1 MKKLNIVYVFRR
13 KPRSAEDLPYDLVE
27 VYIGV
32 SRSGVKIGI
41 VRRGFVVADHVMQAI
56 EDRIQQLA
64 TTDGEAKPLAERIG
78 LYPAVNDDWRHFF
91 EELLQ
96 RDDSWEFLVPTAGAC
111 SAS

>member
-41 VRRGFVVADHVMQAI
+41 VRRGFVVADHVMQEI

-78 LYPAVNDDWRHFF
+78 LYPAVNDD
-91 EELLQ
+91 
-96 RDDSWEFLVPTAGAC
+96 
-111 SAS
+111 